1 MNPDPPTGI
10 SPDRQGLR
18 RGFTTGACAAGAA
31 KAAIRLLKKR
41 GRNLDSG
48 ADSYRDDAVLNTIKL
63 TLPNGNPA
71 EFALHRQE
79 LLDDG
84 ALCSI
89 IKDGGDDPDCTHGA
103 ELVAEVRLRSLSRE
117 SPPEDSSVGSPE
129 SAKGISHVILK
140 GGTGVAHV
148 TKPGLGLE
156 VGGPAINPVPRKN
169 ITEMVL
175 EEWGDQPPA
184 LIEVTI
190 SVPDGEERAKKTL
203 NARLGLIGGISI
215 LGTTGIVLP
224 YSTSAFITSIVQ
236 AINLAVTHGVR
247 ELVFT
252 TGGRSEAYAM
262 KLLPHLPEQA
272 FIQVGDYI
280 GIGIKQCL
288 RHGISEL
295 YIVGMMGKLSKMA
308 DGRMMTH
315 ASASE
320 VNMLLL
326 ANLAEA
332 GGASPSVVAEIAGA
346 NTARHVLE
354 ICTQHGFSDITTQ
367 LCRVAGEKCHAFA
380 KGRVSI
386 DVTMF
391 DFSGTLL
398 GRHKTLKT

>member
-1 MNPDPPTGI
+1 M
-10 SPDRQGLR
+10 
-18 RGFTTGACAAGAA
+18 
-31 KAAIRLLKKR
+31 
-41 GRNLDSG
+41 
-48 ADSYRDDAVLNTIKL
+48 DDGDQNTIRL
-63 TLPNGNPA
+63 TLPNGTA
-71 EFALHRQE
+71 TEFALHRQE

-103 ELVAEVRLRSLSRE
+103 ELVAEVRLRTPLKE
-117 SPPEDSSVGSPE
+117 SSPLY
-129 SAKGISHVILK
+129 SHVILK
-140 GGTGVAHV
+140 GGTGVAQV

-175 EEWGDQPPA
+175 EEWGDEPPA

-288 RHGISEL
+288 RHGISDL
-295 YIVGMMGKLSKMA
+295 HIVGMMGKLSKMA

-320 VNMLLL
+320 VNMQLL
-326 ANLAEA
+326 ATLAEGA
-332 GGASPSVVAEIAGA
+332 GAPPAVVAEIAGA

-354 ICTQHGFSDITTQ
+354 ICTQHGFGEITTH
-367 LCRVAGEKCHAFA
+367 LCRVAGEKCHHFA

-386 DVTMF
+386 DVVMY
-391 DFSGTLL
+391 DFNGTLL
-398 GRHKTLKT
+398 GRHKTPKT